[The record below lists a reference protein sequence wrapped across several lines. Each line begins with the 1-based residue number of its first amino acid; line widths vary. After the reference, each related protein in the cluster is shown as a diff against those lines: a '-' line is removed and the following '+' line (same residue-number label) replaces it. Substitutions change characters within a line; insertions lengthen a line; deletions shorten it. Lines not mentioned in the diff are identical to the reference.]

1 MKLSRRLLALV
12 PLVALV
18 AALTIVGPASA
29 RRTQSVRC
37 TGTADYCGA
46 AVSIAGGAKNRTV
59 TVNLTNTNL
68 RLIRVWGQPVGKS
81 AFKISNAGFRL
92 GGSVYRFT
100 VNAWG
105 GNSRGARI
113 LLLFGTGSRVLGIR
127 GVGDETVTAH
137 AIFRVGVGKTVSI
150 VGGGG
155 GTSNCTKDET
165 NTTFTTTSNDEKH
178 DFGFF
183 AKSDGAC
190 NTSLSWS
197 WFRVN
202 IRNPDGK
209 LIGSGTM
216 YLGVP
221 TLFGDYQ
228 TSCDSEPWVGAGCTS
243 TRPLHSEPG
252 NYDLVISR

>member
-1 MKLSRRLLALV
+1 M
-12 PLVALV
+12 
-18 AALTIVGPASA
+18 
-29 RRTQSVRC
+29 
-37 TGTADYCGA
+37 
-46 AVSIAGGAKNRTV
+46 
-59 TVNLTNTNL
+59 NLTNTNL
-68 RLIRVWGQPVGKS
+68 RLIRVWGLPARSS
-81 AFKISNAGFRL
+81 AFKISGAGFRL

-100 VNAWG
+100 LNAWK
-105 GNSRGARI
+105 GNPRAARI
-113 LLLFGTGSRVLGIR
+113 VLLFGTGSRLLGPG
-127 GVGDETVTAH
+127 GVGDETITAH

-150 VGGGG
+150 VGGGA
-155 GTSNCTKDET
+155 GTSNCTNDET
-165 NTTFTTTSNDEKH
+165 NTTFATTSNDEKH

-190 NTSLSWS
+190 NTQLSWS

-202 IRNPDGK
+202 VRNPDGK

-228 TSCDSEPWVGAGCTS
+228 TSCDYEPWVGASCTS
-243 TRPLHSEPG
+243 TRPEHAEAG